1 MPDQQP
7 NLPQNIKPPVPTS
20 WKNEALPHKFC
31 PGCGNGDIL
40 KLLGQI
46 LDEQSAQTSENIKL
60 YHDTSCFVMADIF
73 TIPAQKVLFNADFSN
88 LFDKNKLN
96 IFLIGE
102 EGAKYPYY
110 RSIIDRIM
118 EQNLPVFIIITKNGI
133 GGGFYVSHPN
143 VPKQPNPAFSAPE
156 PYTPA
161 IDMHSVIDRITI
173 SDTGYIGR
181 GSIARLGQLKSSI
194 RKGLDSIQTGKSAL
208 LEILSVCPYLS
219 MLDAKSSIKLM
230 DEQLLMYEVRDYT
243 G

>member
-1 MPDQQP
+1 MPDQSQS
-7 NLPQNIKPPVPTS
+7 LPQNIKPPVPNS
-20 WKNEALPHKFC
+20 WKSEAMPHKFC

-46 LDEQSAQTSENIKL
+46 LDEQSAQTSDNIRL

-73 TIPAQKVLFNADFSN
+73 TIPAQKVLFNADFTN
-88 LFDKNKLN
+88 IFDKNKLN

-110 RSIIDRIM
+110 RSIISRIM
-118 EQNLPVFIIITKNGI
+118 EQNKPIFIIVTKNGI
-133 GGGFYVSHPN
+133 GGGFYVSHSN
-143 VPKQPNPAFSAPE
+143 VPKQPNPIFAAPE

-161 IDMHSVIDRITI
+161 MDMPSVINGITNP
-173 SDTGYIGR
+173 DAGYIGR
-181 GSIARLGQLKSSI
+181 GSIARLGQLKSSV
-194 RKGLDSIQTGKSAL
+194 RKGIDSIKAGKPAL

-230 DEQLLMYEVRDYT
+230 DEQLLMYEVKDYQ